1 MRHLE
6 FNELK
11 AKTLTIFAT
20 EGPLGPPEFAVFAR
34 FYPIR
39 AAYTYL
45 RRLHR
50 WGLLLRSRDRRG
62 RLLYTISARGL
73 GRLTWLRAKQP
84 RMNALHRTS
93 L

>member
-1 MRHLE
+1 
-6 FNELK
+6 
-11 AKTLTIFAT
+11 
-20 EGPLGPPEFAVFAR
+20 FAVFAR

-62 RLLYTISARGL
+62 RLLYTISERGL

-84 RMNALHRTS
+84 RMNALQ
-93 L
+93 

>member
-1 MRHLE
+1 MRHLA

-11 AKTLTIFAT
+11 AKTLSIFAT

-45 RRLHR
+45 QRLHR
-50 WGLLLRSRDRRG
+50 WGLLLRSRDARG
-62 RLLYTISARGL
+62 RLLYSISPRGQR
-73 GRLTWLRAKQP
+73 RLTWLRAKQ
-84 RMNALHRTS
+84 
-93 L
+93 